1 MKPEGALTHKSSAD
15 LSGHW
20 FCRGFELICLEAEK
34 DKLSWDRVYGEIT
47 ISKDGALIKAINLA
61 TAHNL
66 ELLFDDD
73 FKADEWMISKYF
85 FGGDFKE
92 IRFWSPGA

>member
-1 MKPEGALTHKSSAD
+1 MKPKGVLRHKSSAD

-34 DKLSWDRVYGEIT
+34 DKLSWTHMYGELTIARDGYLIT
-47 ISKDGALIKAINLA
+47 AIKLA

-66 ELLFDDD
+66 ELLFSDD
-73 FKADEWMISKYF
+73 FLPDEWMITIYF
-85 FGGDFKE
+85 FGGEE